1 MLILV
6 VGLIVFLGIHSVRIF
21 ADGFRDAQIA
31 KRGEKGWKGI
41 YTLIAVIGL
50 VLIIWGYGQAR
61 MDPIVFW
68 VAPSWMSHVVALL
81 MLFSIIFLVVSQ
93 VPAGKIKAAVK
104 HPMLLSVKIW
114 ALAHLLVNGDLA
126 SVLLFGGFLAW
137 AVLDR
142 IAVKRRVIAGKTT
155 EPAAGPVKWD
165 AVAVVVGL
173 VLYVAIIIDL
183 HQWVIGVAPFASM
196 S

>member
-1 MLILV
+1 MLILII
-6 VGLIVFLGIHSVRIF
+6 GLVLFLGIHSVRIF
-21 ADGFRDAQIA
+21 ADEFRDAQIA
-31 KRGEKGWKGI
+31 KRGEKGWKGM
-41 YTLIAVIGL
+41 YTLFAVIGL

-61 MDPIVFW
+61 MDPVVFW
-68 VAPSWMSHVVALL
+68 IAPSWMSHVAALL

-93 VPAGKIKAAVK
+93 VPAGKINAAVK

-155 EPAAGPVKWD
+155 EPVAGPVKWD
-165 AVAVVVGL
+165 AIAVVVGV
-173 VLYVAIIIDL
+173 VLYVAIIVDL
-183 HQWVIGVAPFASM
+183 HQWLIGVAPFPAM